1 MNRAAA
7 ARIFSGAALAS
18 VLLLFGSAPPA
29 LAAEG
34 GGWRPI
40 YDVVMLW
47 VNFGI
52 LVLVLFKLLKRP
64 LRDFFRDR
72 KEEVAAEIQRIEEEK
87 ARAQQR
93 VAEATAELEDSQAR
107 LERVRERIIAE
118 GERIRD
124 AIIEDA
130 RDHSRVLIIQAQRRI
145 DNQLFSARRQFK
157 AELVDMAIEVAM
169 ERLPREV
176 TEVDNQRYI
185 DLYLNTAV

>member
-1 MNRAAA
+1 MKGVAAT
-7 ARIFSGAALAS
+7 RIFGCAAVAS
-18 VLLLFGSAPPA
+18 ALLLVASATPV

-72 KEEVAAEIQRIEEEK
+72 KEEVALEIQRIEEEK

-107 LERVRERIIAE
+107 LERVRQRIVAE
-118 GERIRD
+118 GERVRD
-124 AIIEDA
+124 SIIEDA
-130 RDHSRVLIIQAQRRI
+130 RDHSRVLITQARRRI
-145 DNQLFSARRQFK
+145 DNQLLSARRQFK
-157 AELVDMAIEVAM
+157 AELVETAIEIAM
-169 ERLPREV
+169 DRLPKEV
-176 TEVDNQRYI
+176 TEADNQRYI
-185 DLYLNTAV
+185 DLYLKTAV